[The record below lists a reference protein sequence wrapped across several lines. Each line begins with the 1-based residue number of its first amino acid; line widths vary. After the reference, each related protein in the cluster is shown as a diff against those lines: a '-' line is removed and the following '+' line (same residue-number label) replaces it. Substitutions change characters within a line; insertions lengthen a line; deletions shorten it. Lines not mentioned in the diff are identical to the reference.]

1 MTHCI
6 GTALYEPNG
15 AVCFDGNIPH
25 SIRPASHI
33 APSYRFSLS
42 IFYRQKNFIEEVK
55 NTS

>member
-15 AVCFDGNIPH
+15 AVCFDGTIPH
-25 SIRPASHI
+25 SIRPASHV

-42 IFYRQKNFIEEVK
+42 IFYRQKNFIEEAK
-55 NTS
+55 NNS